1 MSENTATILFLQ
13 GGAKGEQAK
22 AVSGGVT
29 AGAGAD
35 VDAESFSL
43 FLEQA
48 SESDAVT
55 PKVPENTGEQFS
67 TDGTNEPDTDESGA
81 VLKPVLPIS
90 SGPDVDILPVPATE
104 VEVSDD
110 TKEPRANAQAI
121 PVGQGKAAEHADP
134 SSATK
139 ANSIN
144 GQQAIDRIGVGR
156 ALGQVVVSSEQTPEA
171 TQAKETPSARPTPTG
186 LSLAAEKVSENA
198 DMSQAKDRPT
208 KGLERAVEALRAADV
223 KTSGASQGAKSAAEV
238 SRPSGGSALE
248 DATKVSDPTKVIKT
262 NDIARTIEAVK
273 LAEIVRTTEPVRAK
287 VTADAQVPPGT
298 SDKPVTTPVLSGSG
312 SQGSSLGQQAQS
324 QQPPAP
330 PIPTTVAAVPA
341 TSSVPIAQVAPVLQE
356 VQPAPV
362 PTVSSTAGSGASTTS
377 TYSSTLDLTNEVAL
391 KGEAMR
397 LAGNLKAFGPGGG
410 TASLLLKPENL
421 GTVHVKMEIVAGRLI
436 ARMTVESVVAEAALQ
451 KALPQLEQ
459 AFRGQGFTDVRIN
472 LAAGNPNLAFA
483 GEAGGRS
490 NSQGRGQKANDDDNV
505 TSLDEKREILAEQ
518 SLEYS
523 LSGRPESVD
532 IVV

>member
-1 MSENTATILFLQ
+1 MSENTATILTLQ

-22 AVSGGVT
+22 AVSRGVT

-35 VDAESFSL
+35 VDAEAFSL
-43 FLEQA
+43 FLAQA

-81 VLKPVLPIS
+81 VLIPVLPIS
-90 SGPDVDILPVPATE
+90 SGQDVDILPAPTTG
-104 VEVSDD
+104 VEVSDG
-110 TKEPRANAQAI
+110 TNEPLVNTQAI

-139 ANSIN
+139 ANSVN
-144 GQQAIDRIGVGR
+144 GQQAIERIGVGR
-156 ALGQVVVSSEQTPEA
+156 ALGHVVVNPEQKPTTEA
-171 TQAKETPSARPTPTG
+171 DAEPTKRMTASVDQKVSGKTLSARPTPTG
-186 LSLAAEKVSENA
+186 LSLAAGRVTENA
-198 DMSQAKDRPT
+198 ETSQAKDQPT
-208 KGLERAVEALRAADV
+208 KGLERAIEVLRAADV
-223 KTSGASQGAKSAAEV
+223 KTSGALQSAKAAAEAG
-238 SRPSGGSALE
+238 RPTGGIALV
-248 DATKVSDPTKVIKT
+248 DATK
-262 NDIARTIEAVK
+262 A
-273 LAEIVRTTEPVRAK
+273 TEPIRVK
-287 VTADAQVPPGT
+287 VVADAQVPPET
-298 SDKPVTTPVLSGSG
+298 SDKPVTTTVLSGSG
-312 SQGSSLGQQAQS
+312 SRGSSLGQQAQS

-330 PIPTTVAAVPA
+330 PIPTAVAPQTNAPSPVVPMA
-341 TSSVPIAQVAPVLQE
+341 SSAPIAQVAPVLQE
-356 VQPAPV
+356 VQPVPV
-362 PTVSSTAGSGASTTS
+362 PTVSSTTGSGASTTS

-397 LAGNLKAFGPGGG
+397 LAGNLKAFGPRGG

-451 KALPQLEQ
+451 KALPLLEQ
-459 AFRGQGFTDVRIN
+459 AFRGQGFSDVRIN
-472 LAAGNPNLAFA
+472 LTTGNPNLAFA

-490 NSQGRGQKANDDDNV
+490 NSQGRDQKASDNDNV
-505 TSLDEKREILAEQ
+505 TSLDVKREILAEQ

-523 LSGRPESVD
+523 LSGRRKSVD